1 MKKSEIFLKAAERIE
16 QGMDLYACTAIDSAQ
31 IKKYGLW
38 SPATQ
43 WFQKEILPK
52 GNKSFPYF
60 DSSDGI
66 FLRSREELRNARIVA
81 LCFAAAIA
89 EDEE

>member
-16 QGMDLYACTAIDSAQ
+16 RGKDIFACCAIDNIQRADWGRIWSDNAQ
-31 IKKYGLW
+31 WYQRKM
-38 SPATQ
+38 
-43 WFQKEILPK
+43 LPR
-52 GNKSFPYF
+52 NSIFPY
-60 DSSDGI
+60 
-66 FLRSREELRNARIVA
+66 SRTSRGLYIEPGPDQKNARIVA